1 MEQQINDLAPNQSR
15 GVNIGGM
22 IKWILLSLPFGL
34 LVGLFTSN
42 ISWTAFWMTILLFV
56 VVFGIIGAKSKKK
69 EEKKAYANAQFLS
82 DEGLTINQK
91 IAAWVFSIINPVITG
106 AIMYYMWRN
115 KYPTKARQAN
125 HIFHYRISYPEIVIG
140 FYVGFSGA

>member
-1 MEQQINDLAPNQSR
+1 MDQEINSSTENQSR
-15 GVNIGGM
+15 GINIGGM

-34 LVGLFTSN
+34 FVGLFTSN
-42 ISWTAFWMTILLFV
+42 ISWAAFWITILLFV
-56 VVFGIIGAKSKKK
+56 VVFGIIGAKSKRK

-82 DEGLTINQK
+82 DEGLTTNQK

-125 HIFHYRISYPEIVIG
+125 HISIIVFLIEIVIG